1 MRYAII
7 FIALVALSCSALAHL
22 DAGVDVEQNGYLL
35 DFGYSPE
42 HPTPGT
48 QTALSAM
55 LVNKTTSQEVKT
67 PVWMRISRHDEIL
80 FAGTLSENTL
90 ILTFPAADDYDITV
104 EFKDEGIRHT
114 FNLDVREDN
123 TPAIVLIVLLFL
135 VLWYIFIKRSKVK

>member
-1 MRYAII
+1 M
-7 FIALVALSCSALAHL
+7 
-22 DAGVDVEQNGYLL
+22 
-35 DFGYSPE
+35 
-42 HPTPGT
+42 
-48 QTALSAM
+48 
-55 LVNKTTSQEVKT
+55 
-67 PVWMRISRHDEIL
+67 DEDIL